1 MKKLTVRDILKK
13 INSAHHIRVQ
23 SEHKYEFSEGEYTI
37 ATVCVDIHT
46 SMYGNPTTPVDEDIL
61 SGEIRALFPI
71 DSILYLYLEPEEE
84 EE

>member
-37 ATVCVDIHT
+37 NTVCVDIHT
-46 SMYGNPTTPVDEDIL
+46 SIYGSPTTLVDEDIL
-61 SGEIRALFPI
+61 NGEIRTLFPI
-71 DSILYLYLEPEEE
+71 DGILYLYLEPDKEE
-84 EE
+84 